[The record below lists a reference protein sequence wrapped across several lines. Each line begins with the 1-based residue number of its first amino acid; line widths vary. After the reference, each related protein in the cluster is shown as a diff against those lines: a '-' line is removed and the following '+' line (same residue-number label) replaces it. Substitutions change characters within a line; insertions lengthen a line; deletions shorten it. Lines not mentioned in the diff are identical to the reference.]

1 MKVIF
6 GIGNPGTRYQ
16 YNRHN
21 VGFMF
26 VDYLAAKYSI
36 QFSPAKGDYYIAEG
50 SINNSNFSLIKPVT
64 YVNNSGI
71 AALQV
76 TEAFKINAEDIL
88 VTVDDVNF
96 EFSEFKTKEFGGDG
110 GHNGLTSIIYYLN
123 TNNFP
128 RIRIGIGQNFEKG
141 RMPEYVL
148 SDFNEEEKKQLK
160 SIFEKVSPLAEEFIL
175 GGIKQMLNAN
185 SRLFSNISKKIN
197 SNKNDLN

>member
-1 MKVIF
+1 MKVIL
-6 GIGNPGTRYQ
+6 GIGNPGARYQ

-36 QFSPAKGDYYIAEG
+36 HFNPAKGDYYIAEG
-50 SINNSNFSLIKPVT
+50 VINNSNFSLIKPAT

-71 AALQV
+71 AASQII
-76 TEAFKINAEDIL
+76 EAFNINAEDIL
-88 VTVDDVNF
+88 VSVDDVNF
-96 EFSEFKTKEFGGDG
+96 EFSEFRVKEFGGDG
-110 GHNGLTSIIYYLN
+110 GHNGLASIIYHLN
-123 TNNFP
+123 TNKFP

-141 RMPEYVL
+141 KMPEYVL
-148 SDFNEEEKKQLK
+148 SNFNEEEKKQLG
-160 SIFEKVSPLAEEFIL
+160 SLFEKLSPLAEEFIL

>member
-50 SINNSNFSLIKPVT
+50 TINNSNFSLVKPVT
-64 YVNNSGI
+64 YVNNSGE
-71 AALQV
+71 ASLQLLKS
-76 TEAFKINAEDIL
+76 FDINSEDIL

-96 EFSEFKTKEFGGDG
+96 DFSEFRVNEFGGDG
-110 GHNGLTSIIYYLN
+110 GHNGLASIIYHLN
-123 TNNFP
+123 TNKFP

-141 RMPEYVL
+141 KMPEYVL
-148 SDFNEEEKKQLK
+148 SDFDDEEKKQL
-160 SIFEKVSPLAEEFIL
+160 SSVFENISPLAEEFIL

-185 SRLFSNISKKIN
+185 SRLFSKISKKNN
-197 SNKNDLN
+197 SNKNDIN

>member
-26 VDYLAAKYSI
+26 VDYLAAKYSVR
-36 QFSPAKGDYYIAEG
+36 FSPAKGDYYIAKG
-50 SINNSNFSLIKPVT
+50 SINNSKFSLIKPVA

-76 TEAFKINAEDIL
+76 MDKLNINTEDIL
-88 VTVDDVNF
+88 VSVDDVNF
-96 EFSEFKTKEFGGDG
+96 RVKEFGGDG
-110 GHNGLTSIIYYLN
+110 GHNGLASIIYHLN
-123 TNNFP
+123 TNKFP
-128 RIRIGIGQNFEKG
+128 RIRIGIGQDFEKG
-141 RMPEYVL
+141 RMPDYVL
-148 SDFNEEEKKQLK
+148 SDFDDEEKKQLGDL
-160 SIFEKVSPLAEEFIL
+160 FEKISPLAEEFIL

-185 SRLFSNISKKIN
+185 SRLFSKNSKNN

>member
-26 VDYLAAKYSI
+26 VDYLAAKYSVR
-36 QFSPAKGDYYIAEG
+36 FSPAKGDYYIAKG
-50 SINNSNFSLIKPVT
+50 SINNSKFSLIKPVA

-76 TEAFKINAEDIL
+76 MDKLNINTEDIL
-88 VTVDDVNF
+88 VSVDDVNF
-96 EFSEFKTKEFGGDG
+96 DFSEFRVKEFGGDG
-110 GHNGLTSIIYYLN
+110 GHNGLASIIYHLN
-123 TNNFP
+123 TNKFP
-128 RIRIGIGQNFEKG
+128 RIRIGIGQDFEKG
-141 RMPEYVL
+141 RMPDYVL
-148 SDFNEEEKKQLK
+148 SDFDDEEKKQLGDL
-160 SIFEKVSPLAEEFIL
+160 FEKISPLAEEFIL

-185 SRLFSNISKKIN
+185 SRLFSKNSKNN

>member
-1 MKVIF
+1 VKVIF

-26 VDYLAAKYSI
+26 VDYLAAKYSVR
-36 QFSPAKGDYYIAEG
+36 FSPAKGDYYIAKG
-50 SINNSNFSLIKPVT
+50 SINNSKFSLIKPVA

-76 TEAFKINAEDIL
+76 MDKLNINTEDIL
-88 VTVDDVNF
+88 VSVDDVNF
-96 EFSEFKTKEFGGDG
+96 DFSEFRVKEFGGDG
-110 GHNGLTSIIYYLN
+110 GHNGLASIIYHLN
-123 TNNFP
+123 TNKFP
-128 RIRIGIGQNFEKG
+128 RIRIGIGQDFEKG
-141 RMPEYVL
+141 RMPDYVL
-148 SDFNEEEKKQLK
+148 SDFDDEEKKQLGDL
-160 SIFEKVSPLAEEFIL
+160 FEKISPLAEEFIL

-185 SRLFSNISKKIN
+185 SRLFSKNSKNN

>member
-1 MKVIF
+1 MKVIL

-36 QFSPAKGDYYIAEG
+36 QFNPAKGDYYIAKG
-50 SINNSNFSLIKPVT
+50 SINNSKFSLIKPST

-76 TEAFKINAEDIL
+76 MDAFNINTEDIL
-88 VTVDDVNF
+88 VSVDDVNF
-96 EFSEFKTKEFGGDG
+96 DFSEFRVKEFGGDG
-110 GHNGLTSIIYYLN
+110 GHNGLTSIIYHLN
-123 TNNFP
+123 TNKFP
-128 RIRIGIGQNFEKG
+128 RIKIGIGQDFEKG
-141 RMPEYVL
+141 KMPEYVL
-148 SDFNEEEKKQLK
+148 SDFNDEEKKLLGDL
-160 SIFEKVSPLAEEFIL
+160 FEKVSPLAEEFIL

-185 SRLFSNISKKIN
+185 SRLFSKISKKIN
-197 SNKNDLN
+197 SNKNDIN